1 MIRVAIKASSPVTQA
16 GLERLLQDDADVELV
31 PLADGSMADV
41 VIVEAEGPEIASE
54 LLEDSPLVGP
64 PVILLLDDAPHTGVG
79 AILKTGVKGLLPRSS
94 SAAEILAGV
103 HAVAEGLVVLD
114 SSLGESLAES
124 TTVRPA
130 AGDEF
135 QEPLTPREAE
145 VLRLL
150 AEGLG
155 NKEIASY
162 LNISEH
168 TAKFHVASILG
179 KLGATT
185 RTEAVTLGIRYGLIM
200 I

>member
-114 SSLGESLAES
+114 SSLGESLAAS
-124 TTVRPA
+124 TTVRP